1 MKPFKFIQ
9 EVRREGSKVTWPTS
23 RETLTGSIMVVL
35 ITAFAAVFFLI
46 IDQIFSFG
54 LDNSFDG
61 TSALIFLTE
70 FIVFVLAYWRYS
82 KREFIF

>member
-23 RETLTGSIMVVL
+23 RETLIGSFMVVL

-54 LDNSFDG
+54 LDK
-61 TSALIFLTE
+61 LIG
-70 FIVFVLAYWRYS
+70 VAV
-82 KREFIF
+82 